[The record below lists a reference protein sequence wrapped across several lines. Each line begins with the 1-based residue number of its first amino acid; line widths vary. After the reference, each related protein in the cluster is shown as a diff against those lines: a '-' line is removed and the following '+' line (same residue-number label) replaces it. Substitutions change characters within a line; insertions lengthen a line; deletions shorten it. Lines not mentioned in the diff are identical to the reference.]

1 MENQENAANDGTS
14 NDGNTEPTFT
24 TDRPYVEFLSLD
36 EAKAVI
42 TGLMMIYQM
51 GQMISLNADD
61 DDEQD
66 DAERKV
72 KIIRGLLRR
81 LKAQV
86 AADLPD
92 DNDDDDNDDDDEC
105 DNPFHKH

>member
-1 MENQENAANDGTS
+1 MENQENAANDGK
-14 NDGNTEPTFT
+14 EPTFT

-51 GQMISLNADD
+51 GQMIALNADD

-86 AADLPD
+86 AKDLPD
-92 DNDDDDNDDDDEC
+92 DSDDDNGDDDDDC
-105 DNPFHKH
+105 GNPFHNHKD